1 MHRLTQHTDD
11 PAEQV
16 PLDLREDQRVAIK
29 ATVMKAQQSLAIL
42 PFLLEQSTVPRRGWR
57 WKQPNLSWPL

>member
-16 PLDLREDQRVAIK
+16 PLDLREDQVVQEER
-29 ATVMKAQQSLAIL
+29 L
-42 PFLLEQSTVPRRGWR
+42 PCGYYR
-57 WKQPNLSWPL
+57 NLGSREP